1 MYEFRLWSDMLRS
14 ATKPPPQSEIATQE
28 KKWTDLW
35 NIKWNKDKHGHS
47 CNKGTTI
54 LFSGEGGL
62 FFYWIWQDPI
72 IFICPSSQN
81 GPYYVIRYGGRA
93 GGHPHRFPHN
103 NFNSVCR
110 IFTKFDHI
118 IAMWKGKNPIYFGV
132 ITIIPFD
139 NLYRQAYFV
148 MHTFLVLSAKT
159 KSKTFTF
166 MNTGVHPIKKA
177 TSKSKKNNAIL
188 EISVKLFTIRESIVH

>member
-1 MYEFRLWSDMLRS
+1 MV
-14 ATKPPPQSEIATQE
+14 T
-28 KKWTDLW
+28 
-35 NIKWNKDKHGHS
+35 H
-47 CNKGTTI
+47 
-54 LFSGEGGL
+54 
-62 FFYWIWQDPI
+62 
-72 IFICPSSQN
+72 
-81 GPYYVIRYGGRA
+81 VIRGQLFYFWGRGGFFFTESDRIPSFLSAPRLKTVRIMWLGMA

>member
-1 MYEFRLWSDMLRS
+1 MLRS
-14 ATKPPPQSEIATQE
+14 ATKPPPQLELATQE
-28 KKWTDLW
+28 KKWTDLR

-54 LFSGEGGL
+54 LFSGEGGGG
-62 FFYWIWQDPI
+62 FTESDRI
-72 IFICPSSQN
+72 PSFLSARLKTVRIMWL
-81 GPYYVIRYGGRA
+81 GMA
-93 GGHPHRFPHN
+93 GGWASTQVSAHN
-103 NFNSVCR
+103 NFNSVYR
-110 IFTKFDHI
+110 IFAKFDHI

-159 KSKTFTF
+159 KSKHLLSWTLAFI
-166 MNTGVHPIKKA
+166 P
-177 TSKSKKNNAIL
+177 SKKLQAKAKKNKKKQCYFGN
-188 EISVKLFTIRESIVH
+188 FC